1 MKRTKMFRHSR
12 ASIPTNAKLDTYKLV
27 FDLMKHLTTLSS
39 GSILILITLLEKV
52 FQSAPPSITV
62 GVAFTGFCFSIVLA
76 IVAMLLLAMN
86 ASDGR
91 LTEGE
96 RNVFAVAATFSAV
109 SFGLGICFVAFAAL
123 PSFVSLR

>member
-1 MKRTKMFRHSR
+1 MRRMKAVHSSNG
-12 ASIPTNAKLDTYKLV
+12 ATIPTNKKLDTYKLV

-52 FQSAPPSITV
+52 FRSAPPAFTV
-62 GVAFTGFCFSIVLA
+62 GVAFFGFCFSIVSA

-96 RNVFAVAATFSAV
+96 RNLFAIAATFSAM
-109 SFGLGICFVAFAAL
+109 SFGIGICFVASAAL
-123 PSFVSLR
+123 PSLVSL